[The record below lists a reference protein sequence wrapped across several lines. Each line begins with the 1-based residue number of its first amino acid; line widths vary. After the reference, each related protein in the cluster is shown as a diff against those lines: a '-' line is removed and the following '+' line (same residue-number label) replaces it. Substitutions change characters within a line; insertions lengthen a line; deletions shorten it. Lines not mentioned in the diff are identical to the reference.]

1 MGKTTSGTSTKHPP
15 IMQQTITN
23 AWDERNAHSM
33 VNKYMLEYGAGLQH
47 VWTLLD
53 PELCMQAIKAGALN
67 NINAKALQDL
77 KSIGSVHEVEMLA
90 AGQTI
95 ITLFGLVPNSYS
107 SQSDFKTIL
116 PKAAAKGAII
126 DDHGQAKIPVT
137 SVVFAPRVMAVM
149 KILLHINEKNATWT
163 KVAVDNDFLEVLTKA
178 RMDFSVAPHI
188 KESV

>member
-1 MGKTTSGTSTKHPP
+1 
-15 IMQQTITN
+15 
-23 AWDERNAHSM
+23 M
-33 VNKYMLEYGAGLQH
+33 VNKYVFEYGAGLQH
-47 VWTLLD
+47 VWTLVD
-53 PELCMQAIKAGALN
+53 PEPCMQAIKAGALN

-77 KSIGSVHEVEMLA
+77 KSIGSVHQVEMLA

-107 SQSDFKTIL
+107 SQSDFTTIL

-126 DDHGQAKIPVT
+126 DDHGQSKIPVT
-137 SVVFAPRVMAVM
+137 SVVFEPRVMAVM

-163 KVAVDNDFLEVLTKA
+163 KVAVDSDFLEVLTKA

-188 KESV
+188 KDSV

>member
-1 MGKTTSGTSTKHPP
+1 
-15 IMQQTITN
+15 MQQTITN

-33 VNKYMLEYGAGLQH
+33 VNKYVFEYGAGLQH

-77 KSIGSVHEVEMLA
+77 KSIGSVQEVEMLA
-90 AGQTI
+90 AGQNI
-95 ITLFGLVPNSYS
+95 ITLFGLVPKSYS
-107 SQSDFKTIL
+107 PQPDFTTIL
-116 PKAAAKGAII
+116 PKADAKGAAVN
-126 DDHGQAKIPVT
+126 DHGQAKIQLT

-188 KESV
+188 KESA